1 MYQGAIGH
9 ADASGPY
16 AAAKGRALAHVR
28 QTRPNLAA
36 PRWPSSGTLHSGRSG
51 ANGPS
56 GQPKTAIN
64 EALTS
69 QSPEM
74 SASRRDGS
82 NPSRKGFGRHMEES
96 NCFRT
101 PQPVIRRSKHRHSR
115 GRPHCPVDKFPLPV
129 RNLTQF
135 WRKIYESRPTL
146 VSIRSAAFAA
156 PPVARCHVVTAMT
169 EPEGDEPDAD
179 IRARVQRLIG
189 SPSYEQADRDQAF
202 LLRPEM
208 CGVRLQL
215 GSPAWVIADQST
227 RARVRWIYAA

>member
-1 MYQGAIGH
+1 
-9 ADASGPY
+9 
-16 AAAKGRALAHVR
+16 
-28 QTRPNLAA
+28 
-36 PRWPSSGTLHSGRSG
+36 
-51 ANGPS
+51 
-56 GQPKTAIN
+56 
-64 EALTS
+64 
-69 QSPEM
+69 
-74 SASRRDGS
+74 
-82 NPSRKGFGRHMEES
+82 
-96 NCFRT
+96 
-101 PQPVIRRSKHRHSR
+101 
-115 GRPHCPVDKFPLPV
+115 VDKFPLPV